1 VEDNGIIDSMFYLQ
15 QKKVNRHLEKL
26 QREIQQLED
35 LNQEHLERF
44 QRCERERLDLQA
56 ALATQKEIV
65 QVMTAAQARNSTI

>member
-1 VEDNGIIDSMFYLQ
+1 MELLTACFTFNK
-15 QKKVNRHLEKL
+15 KKVNRHLEKL

>member
-1 VEDNGIIDSMFYLQ
+1 MFYLQ

-56 ALATQKEIV
+56 DLATQKEIV